1 MKNYRW
7 AWFTILFLLLLTA
20 DAIWISHGGL
30 TRLKWPW
37 FFVMAIIIGMSMWA
51 GWMINGRI
59 DGILIDERNR
69 ISLSRFQWVM
79 WLVILLGGY
88 FVEAVWNAA
97 HYVDFPNMDS
107 RLYLLLGIVSGAAVA
122 SNLIVENKKD
132 PAAARQ
138 IAAALP
144 GAPAP
149 AVAAAP

>member
-79 WLVILLGGY
+79 WLALILGGY
-88 FVEAVWNAA
+88 FTEALWNLANGA
-97 HYVDFPNMDS
+97 GAPVIQQD
-107 RLYLLLGIVSGAAVA
+107 LLVLLGLSSGSAVT
-122 SNLIVENKKD
+122 SGLIVEAKKH
-132 PAAARQ
+132 
-138 IAAALP
+138 
-144 GAPAP
+144 
-149 AVAAAP
+149 AV